1 MPVPTTSRFHVGF
14 RTSIIG
20 LFVGIVLSV
29 GLALVYL
36 SFSRV
41 TSITRSAASSFLD
54 TTAQLSADRINA
66 QLNAARDSID
76 ILQGVVSGRAAA
88 IRDNQRLYI
97 LMASLL
103 RNNTQLYNL
112 YIGYDDGSFLEMD
125 FIDRAGSSARA
136 RFKAPDDAKYRIVI
150 ITRDGGNPVSS
161 IQFLFGSLILVAQA
175 PGPTDYDPRN
185 RPWCQQQLPE
195 NPDI

>member
-1 MPVPTTSRFHVGF
+1 VPTTSRFHVGF

-66 QLNAARDSID
+66 QLNAARDGID

-103 RNNTQLYNL
+103 RNNTQFYN
-112 YIGYDDGSFLEMD
+112 IGYDDGSFLEMD

-161 IQFLFGSLILVAQA
+161 IQFLSGSLILVAQA